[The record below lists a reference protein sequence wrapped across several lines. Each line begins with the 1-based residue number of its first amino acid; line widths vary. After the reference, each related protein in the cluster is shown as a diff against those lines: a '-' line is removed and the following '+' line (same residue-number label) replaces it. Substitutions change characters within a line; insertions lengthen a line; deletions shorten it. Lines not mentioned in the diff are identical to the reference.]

1 MRLLGI
7 SLVAFTLFTILTTQF
22 MIPIAQGANIKK
34 NVDEYAG
41 KRCNTPAKGSGIV
54 AGYFSGVTDNPI
66 ISSDEYVPVDRYRCF
81 KSMEECR
88 GWLYTMES
96 LYGSP
101 PPRATLCKQF

>member
-1 MRLLGI
+1 MRVSRLFLLFFFVFFSLSAESAGI
-7 SLVAFTLFTILTTQF
+7 R
-22 MIPIAQGANIKK
+22 K

-41 KRCNTPAKGSGIV
+41 TRCNTPRKGSGIV

-66 ISSDEYVPVDRYRCF
+66 VTSDDFVPVDRYRCF
-81 KSMEECR
+81 KTMAECR

-101 PPRATLCKQF
+101 PPTATLCTQF